1 MVMPSPFDRLLQQ
14 AGQDAERDAH
24 GTWLHL
30 DELYGKSLTEHD
42 VRNLAAFAAHL
53 GGAGLGRWDETLAFL
68 RRCLGHDG
76 LDEGSD
82 STRSIWRAIAV
93 IATCAGKEAEATD
106 AIAAGVR
113 NEAEHCRVLAL
124 TAQTL
129 AARRRFEDAEKQLG
143 LALRLLPRIPPADE
157 VVKQL
162 ALIADNLAKVA
173 EAHLGRV
180 RELLLTATGATV
192 ACTAHLKD
200 EANRHRALFKR
211 GRALALAGK
220 PAEALAA
227 VQEMMALEAAGANDP
242 YASFHS
248 AALACQ
254 AQTVRGQFAIAEQAL
269 GACQQLAMQ
278 VPEDKRK
285 ELIALGKELKAEL
298 EGARKAVG

>member
-1 MVMPSPFDRLLQQ
+1 MVMPSPFERLLQQ
-14 AGQDAERDAH
+14 AGQDAERDPH
-24 GTWLHL
+24 GTWQRL

-53 GGAGLGRWDETLAFL
+53 GGAGLGRWEETLAFL

-76 LDEGSD
+76 LVEGSD
-82 STRSIWRAIAV
+82 AARSIWRAIAV
-93 IATCAGKEAEATD
+93 IATCANKEAEATD

-113 NEAEHCRVLAL
+113 NEGEHCRVLAL

-129 AARRRFEDAEKQLG
+129 AARRRFEDAEKQLA
-143 LALRLLPRIPPADE
+143 LALRLLPRIQPTDE

-162 ALIADNLAKVA
+162 ALIADNLARVA
-173 EAHLGRV
+173 EQHLSKV
-180 RELLLTATGATV
+180 RELLLTATSATT

-200 EANRHRALFKR
+200 EANRHRALYKR
-211 GRALALAGK
+211 GRALALAGR
-220 PAEALAA
+220 PAEALQV
-227 VQEMMALEAAGANDP
+227 VQEMMVLEAAGPANA

-269 GACQQLAMQ
+269 AACQSLAME
-278 VPEDKRK
+278 VPEAQRK
-285 ELIALGKELKAEL
+285 ELITLGKEVKADL
-298 EGARKAVG
+298 EAARKAVG